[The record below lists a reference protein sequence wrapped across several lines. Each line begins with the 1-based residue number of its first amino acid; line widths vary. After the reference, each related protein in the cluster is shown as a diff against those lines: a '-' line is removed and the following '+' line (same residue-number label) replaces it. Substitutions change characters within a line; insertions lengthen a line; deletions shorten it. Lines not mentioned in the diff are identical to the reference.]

1 MAHRAFIWRHNNP
14 EKRTL
19 NSRMYSVR
27 RRLRELGILPPV
39 GVDMDEKQKELYK
52 QIGDGDFSFWD
63 TVKKRGGVG
72 TKLHDGGTRV
82 NSTKKII
89 KTAEEMLWGRS
100 KQSSADKRITFDI
113 DVEDI
118 IIPDF
123 CPITNIP
130 ISIDSNDKNTDNY
143 YVLDRIDW
151 ADGIV
156 KGNVRVVSSLG
167 LRQKIQELCLNGY
180 FENIDYT
187 PDDIKREICI
197 KAKRNA
203 RRRKCE
209 FNLKPQD
216 VIVPEYCVYLG
227 VALSYNKKD
236 KNESFYFSIDR
247 IDSTKGYV
255 KGNVQIISILAN
267 TMKNSSSQE
276 QLITFAK
283 NIFKIHNLS

>member
-19 NSRMYSVR
+19 NGRIYSVR
-27 RRLRELGILPPV
+27 HRLRELGILPPV
-39 GVDMDEKQKELYK
+39 GVDMTDEQKVLYN
-52 QIGDGDFSFWD
+52 QIGEGDFSFWD

-82 NSTKKII
+82 NTPKKII
-89 KTAEEMLWGRS
+89 KTPEEVLWSRS

-123 CPITNIP
+123 CPIANIP
-130 ISIDSNDKNTDNY
+130 ISTDPNDYKKDNY
-143 YVLDRIDW
+143 YVLDRIEW
-151 ADGIV
+151 LTGIV
-156 KGNVRVVSSLG
+156 KGNVRVVSNLG
-167 LRQKIQELCLNGY
+167 LSQKIKELSLNGY

-187 PDDIKREICI
+187 PEDIKREICI

-209 FNLKPQD
+209 FNLRPED
-216 VIVPEYCVYLG
+216 VTVPESCIYLG
-227 VALSYNKKD
+227 VTLSYNKKD

-255 KGNVQIISILAN
+255 KGNIQIISLLAN
-267 TMKNSSSQE
+267 TMKNNSSNE
-276 QLITFAK
+276 QLIIFAK
-283 NIFKIHNLS
+283 NILNIHKIS